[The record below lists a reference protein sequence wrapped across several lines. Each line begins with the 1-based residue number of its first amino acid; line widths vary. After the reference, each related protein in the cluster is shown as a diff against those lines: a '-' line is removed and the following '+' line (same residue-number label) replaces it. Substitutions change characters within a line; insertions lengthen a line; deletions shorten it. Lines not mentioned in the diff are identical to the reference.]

1 MNAFREIGAALTT
14 LADAGVDT
22 LALASVID
30 LADAVS
36 DKLVT
41 LSLDTD
47 PSEILAVI
55 RMVEDIERTL
65 DRLAAAHRAAVMPST
80 TINTVADGAAA

>member
-1 MNAFREIGAALTT
+1 MNTFRNIGAALTT

-41 LSLDTD
+41 LTLDTD
-47 PSEILAVI
+47 PAEILAVV
-55 RMVEDIERTL
+55 RLVEDLEQTL
-65 DRLAAAHRAAVMPST
+65 DRLAAAFRAAVPAPNAIST
-80 TINTVADGAAA
+80 HAAA